1 MTCECVIFQRAEMK
15 AHLIR
20 FQLRHGVDISVS
32 LCVCVCCIQLGTVIF
47 YGRKK
52 KGREMSRERKREHR
66 RAQKAIPTTST
77 TERVVQL
84 LDATSARLQDLCPIV
99 RAEGKTPSDY

>member
-32 LCVCVCCIQLGTVIF
+32 LCVCLLHSAGNRYLFWQ
-47 YGRKK
+47 KK